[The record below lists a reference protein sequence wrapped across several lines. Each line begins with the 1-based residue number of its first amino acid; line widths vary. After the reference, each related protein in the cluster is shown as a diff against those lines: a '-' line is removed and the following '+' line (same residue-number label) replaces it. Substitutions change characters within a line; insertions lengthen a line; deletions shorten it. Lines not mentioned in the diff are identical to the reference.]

1 MTAENGTLYGPPLIN
16 LPPETPLADQIIMW
30 MNKYLVAFILCFAL
44 FGNLTAFSVFSMP
57 PYRHSVTAVLYRVL
71 AVVDTMAVGIY
82 DGLSTLPWAYARVK
96 LMSYNNITCKLFSPL
111 YIWSRTFSAWV
122 LVIIG
127 LERFIGI
134 LYPHLAKVIVTKKRF
149 GYLTFAVAVG
159 LMSFCIPLLI
169 STVHYVQYFPSGPVA
184 MCVLFDPVGTFE
196 EYFKTFDYI
205 NLFLMCVLPFIF
217 IISFNIAII
226 YVLLKRRR
234 DITSSRDNHAQ
245 TNSAAI
251 ILIAVSFS
259 FIMLTMPFAVFLI
272 LQEFFLFKEDI
283 V

>member
-30 MNKYLVAFILCFAL
+30 MNKYLVAFILCFVL

-111 YIWSRTFSAWV
+111 
-122 LVIIG
+122 
-127 LERFIGI
+127 
-134 LYPHLAKVIVTKKRF
+134 
-149 GYLTFAVAVG
+149 
-159 LMSFCIPLLI
+159 
-169 STVHYVQYFPSGPVA
+169 
-184 MCVLFDPVGTFE
+184 
-196 EYFKTFDYI
+196 
-205 NLFLMCVLPFIF
+205 CVLPFIF

-245 TNSAAI
+245 TNSAAM

-272 LQEFFLFKEDI
+272 LQKCFLFKEDI
-283 V
+283 VSFQKTFILGAFANVCDAINHSINIVLYCFCGRKFRQCLWEMMRYGYWRNRSNVQKTRATTTYRRTTISTITTTEKVGRESIPALSECAQI